1 MKNIESLKFGK
12 VYHIYNRGV
21 NKMPIFRTQ
30 GNFQYFLKLYFER
43 IGPMVD
49 TYSWCLMKNHFHLM
63 VRIKSMGEIV
73 RQLSGIIEPDRLIG
87 LNPSKQF
94 SNLFVA
100 YALAFNKQEK
110 RKGTVFERPFG
121 RIEVDS
127 LKYFKDLVVYIHRNP
142 VHHGFV
148 SHPKDYEWSSY
159 HNYFSVNPSG
169 IQREMVLSWFDSTLT
184 FRAIHQNSQDITDFE
199 DYIIDDIK
207 NEEYLSAL

>member
-1 MKNIESLKFGK
+1 MKKINQLEFGK

-21 NKMPIFRTQ
+21 NKMPIFRSQ
-30 GNFQYFLKLYFER
+30 SNYQFFLKLYFER
-43 IGPMVD
+43 VGPMVD
-49 TYSWCLMKNHFHLM
+49 TYAWCLMKNHFHFM
-63 VRIKSMGEIV
+63 VRVKTRKEIV
-73 RQLSGIIEPDRLIG
+73 NQLSAVMEPDRLIG
-87 LNPSKQF
+87 LNPSKQL

-142 VHHGFV
+142 VHHGIV
-148 SHPKDYEWSSY
+148 ESPKDYEWSSF

-169 IQREMVLSWFDSTLT
+169 IQRDMVMSWFDSTIN
-184 FRAIHQNSQDITDFE
+184 FKANHRKIQDITDFE
-199 DYIIDDIK
+199 NYIIDDSK
-207 NEEYLSAL
+207 NTDG